1 MQGTSWFDA
10 AKEVFAES
18 VLIGMSNQADMFS
31 AFIDGELCNV
41 IGDYSFEIEYD
52 VVKEK
57 GFQGT
62 QENYFVGT
70 NKFTKSFESWT
81 TRSQDRAFSKFVS
94 WVFTGLLH
102 AEANNITKATADE
115 MPCTGLFGKQFQG
128 MFREAVRAVGNYGEL
143 WEENVPFPRTG
154 MNLPNERTSGLIL
167 SIGLGV
173 ISDYGPPPET
183 DGKISEIVKDGFL
196 KCGVRIEKGL
206 ATYDETTDSWSG
218 FSVDLCK
225 GISAAIF
232 KGQVKTRFVEQSVLE
247 QFPGL
252 ITAGTIDVAFHLTK
266 TMEREVYHKASG
278 GAFDFTPPYFFDGMI
293 FSGPLPYGK
302 CASDLV
308 FDASGEFGAEC
319 KNTKICVTQGST
331 WLGAILGRLNVPE
344 QNILITESFSTA
356 LEKHANGE
364 CNAIAGEKVMLN
376 RITLEDAGYVFEDEA
391 GYYFGDVEHT
401 FEPISAVSASA
412 DSQFSDLL
420 RWLTY
425 GFMYAEEQGITDKTA
440 SNMPQT
446 NLFGPGLIEMWQDAI
461 GAVGNYGQIFE
472 RNLTPLINRT
482 QLNMLNDMS
491 SPMMYPTGKISD
503 AKCEV
508 D

>member
-1 MQGTSWFDA
+1 MKGTSWFEA
-10 AKEVFAES
+10 AEEVFAES

-52 VVKEK
+52 VVKGK
-57 GFQGT
+57 GFQGLE
-62 QENYFVGT
+62 ENYFVGT

-102 AEANNITKATADE
+102 AEAYNITKATADE
-115 MPCTGLFGKQFQG
+115 MPCTDSFGKQFEG
-128 MFREAVRAVGNYGEL
+128 MFRAAVGAVGNYGEL
-143 WEENVPFPRTG
+143 WAENVPFPRTG
-154 MNLPNERTSGLIL
+154 MNLPNEKTSGLIL

-173 ISDYGPPPET
+173 ISDSGPSPEA
-183 DGKISEIVKDGFL
+183 DGKISEIIKDGFL
-196 KCGVRIEKGL
+196 KCGVRNEKGL
-206 ATYDETTDSWSG
+206 ATYDETTGSWSG

-232 KGQVKTRFVEQSVLE
+232 KGQIKTKIVEQSVLE

-252 ITAGTIDVAFHLTK
+252 ITAGTIDIAFHLTK
-266 TMEREVYHKASG
+266 TIEREVRHKATG

-293 FSGPLPYGK
+293 LSGPLPYGK
-302 CASDLV
+302 CASDLI
-308 FDASGEFGAEC
+308 FDASGEYGTEC
-319 KNTKICVTQGST
+319 RNTKICVTQGST
-331 WLGAILGRLNVPE
+331 WLAALLGRLNVPE
-344 QNILITESFSTA
+344 KNILITETFETS
-356 LEKHANGE
+356 LEKHMNGE
-364 CNAIAGEKVMLN
+364 CNAIAGERVNLN
-376 RITLEDAGYVFEDEA
+376 RVTLEAAGYAFDNEVD
-391 GYYFGDVEHT
+391 YYFGDVEHT
-401 FEPISAVSASA
+401 FEPISAVSSSG

-420 RWLTY
+420 RWLIY
-425 GFMYAEEQGITDKTA
+425 GFMYAEEQGITDESA

-446 NLFGPGLIEMWQDAI
+446 NLFGPSLTEMWQHAI

-472 RNLTPLINRT
+472 RNLTPLMNRT

-503 AKCEV
+503 AKCAV